1 MGFKF
6 EIIIHTYI
14 HTYLYIDKMLFT
26 LTNKINI
33 QWHKVFGINSTFF
46 GQEKIWQ
53 RLLHVYNS
61 FKTSFTQHDIS
72 EVGGDS
78 LFS

>member
-1 MGFKF
+1 
-6 EIIIHTYI
+6 
-14 HTYLYIDKMLFT
+14 MLFT

-33 QWHKVFGINSTFF
+33 QWHKIFGINSTFF

-72 EVGGDS
+72 EVVGDS

>member
-1 MGFKF
+1 
-6 EIIIHTYI
+6 
-14 HTYLYIDKMLFT
+14 MLFT

-33 QWHKVFGINSTFF
+33 QWHNIFGIKSAFF

-61 FKTSFTQHDIS
+61 FKTSFAQHDIS
-72 EVGGDS
+72 EVEGES
-78 LFS
+78 RISQSIPHSIAFE